1 MKLTKRLAG
10 AAISFSL
17 VAGCGEKKEEL
28 NIYSW
33 ADNFDEQVLRD
44 FEKKY
49 NVKINYDKY
58 ASNEEMLAKL
68 QAGGAKYDLIQP
80 SDYMVKTMAKMDLLA
95 PLDKRISQIS
105 KTWFLISKHLRL
117 IQRINIL

>member
-1 MKLTKRLAG
+1 MVKKTLEDTFLYNTNDIESTRGNKPMKLTKRLAG

-80 SDYMVKTMAKMDLLA
+80 SDYMVKTMAKW
-95 PLDKRISQIS
+95 IY
-105 KTWFLISKHLRL
+105 
-117 IQRINIL
+117 

>member
-1 MKLTKRLAG
+1 M
-10 AAISFSL
+10 
-17 VAGCGEKKEEL
+17 VKKEEL